1 MIKVFRGILVGI
13 EEGENNGDILHIAIE
28 EGRKGMIR
36 EENWIEI
43 SCRKGEWTGWNIG
56 AVKFFRADVKRRK
69 NTRLPQI
76 VFLSLVK
83 ERTFKNE
90 LWKKEKADG
99 KNLDFE

>member
-43 SCRKGEWTGWNIG
+43 S
-56 AVKFFRADVKRRK
+56 
-69 NTRLPQI
+69 
-76 VFLSLVK
+76 
-83 ERTFKNE
+83 
-90 LWKKEKADG
+90 
-99 KNLDFE
+99 